1 MTRQLGW
8 GFANTIRGKILAVFV
23 LINLVATCAYSFYI
37 YSLKSDTIRQ
47 EIDKRLHSATAAAPL
62 MLPRDYFDRA
72 QRPDAVSGD
81 EYRRLMADF
90 DRYCQTVGL
99 RYLYVFMPVGER
111 LVYLM
116 DSATPAEVQ
125 RGRYGRY
132 FTAYEG
138 PVPTLKDIL
147 AEGRPRFV
155 EYRDH
160 YGEFRSLFVPGV
172 TADGRPYLIGA
183 DVGTSYITSQLR
195 DALRQSL
202 FIGFATFGVGLLL
215 SLLLTWQLSRPVEA
229 LVSGVRRIEAG
240 DYTARVAWRSR
251 DELGQLATSFNTMSG
266 AVAEREREMLR
277 LAFVD
282 PLTGLANRTRLIE
295 AIESH
300 LSGGPAHFAVVL
312 FDLDQFKY
320 INDYLGYQV
329 GDAAIAALG
338 RRLGGALGGGGE
350 VCARLSGDEYA
361 VLFPET
367 NAAQLPERLAR
378 IEAMLAQPVVVA
390 GQRLELGAS
399 IGVALYP
406 EHGDSG
412 DLLLR
417 HAEVAM
423 YAAKRLHHGHA
434 VYDPGFEQNRQT
446 QLALLSDLRNAV
458 AENQFVVCYQP
469 KVRMKDGE
477 IDAAEALVRWRH
489 PERGWIP
496 PNDFIPFAEQ
506 TGRLRA
512 ITQWVIEDVLERAV
526 QWAREGIVLTVSVNV
541 GMSDA
546 EDAAFV
552 DFVEDALIR
561 LQADPA
567 RLCLEITET
576 GGMSRQLELMGNL
589 ERLRRL
595 GVKLSIDDFGTGYSS
610 FAYLAQMPV
619 HELKIDRSF
628 VQALDF
634 KFENVSI
641 VRSIIE
647 LGHILGLQVV
657 AEGVETE
664 SAWQALAIMGCDEA
678 QGYLVAKPMPAEDFL
693 RWYLATPLLPYTPPD
708 MSIYDTSV
716 MPEVLQRLPGVR
728 AGDPS

>member
-1 MTRQLGW
+1 MSVKLGW
-8 GFANTIRGKILAVFV
+8 GFANSIRGKILVVFV
-23 LINLVATCAYSFYI
+23 LISLVATCAYSY
-37 YSLKSDTIRQ
+37 YAYTLKSSAIRQ
-47 EIDKRLHSATAAAPL
+47 EIDQRLHSAAAAAPL
-62 MLPRDYFDRA
+62 MLPRDFLSRA
-72 QRPDAVSGD
+72 RTADDIPPA
-81 EYRRLMADF
+81 EYRRWLADF
-90 DRYCQTVGL
+90 DRYCQAVGL
-99 RYLYVFMPVGER
+99 RYLYVFAPVGDK

-116 DSATPAEVQ
+116 DSASPGEVAQ
-125 RGRYGRY
+125 GRYGHY
-132 FTAYEG
+132 FAEYNG
-138 PVPTLKDIL
+138 PVAVLRDIL
-147 AEGRPRFV
+147 ATGQPRFI
-155 EYRDH
+155 EYTDQ
-160 YGEFRSLFVPGV
+160 YGHFRSLFVPGV
-172 TADGRPYLIGA
+172 TADGRPYLIGV
-183 DVGTSYITSQLR
+183 DVSLDYIAAQLNQ
-195 DALRQSL
+195 ALQQSL
-202 FIGFATFGVGLLL
+202 AIGLATFLIGVML
-215 SLLLTWQLSRPVEA
+215 SLLLTWQLSRPVAA

-240 DYTARVAWRSR
+240 DYSARVAWRSG
-251 DELGQLATSFNTMSG
+251 DELGQLARSFNTMSG

-295 AIESH
+295 AVEAH
-300 LSGGPAHFAVVL
+300 LAGEPAHFAVVL

-338 RRLGGALGGGGE
+338 RRLAAALSGGGE

-361 VLFPET
+361 ILFPNT
-367 NAAQLPERLAR
+367 TAALLPERLRR
-378 IEAMLAQPVVVA
+378 IEALLAQPVVVV
-390 GQRLELGAS
+390 GQRLDLGAS

-423 YAAKRLHHGHA
+423 YAAKRLHQNHV

-469 KVRMKDGE
+469 KIRMKDGE
-477 IDAAEALVRWRH
+477 IDSAEALVRWRH

-496 PNDFIPFAEQ
+496 PGDFIPFAEQ

-512 ITQWVIEDVLERAV
+512 ITQWVIHDVL
-526 QWAREGIVLTVSVNV
+526 ARSVSWSAQDIRLTVSVNI

-546 EDAAFV
+546 EDTDFV
-552 DFVEDALIR
+552 DFIEEALAR
-561 LQADPA
+561 LGANPDM
-567 RLCLEITET
+567 LCLEITET
-576 GGMSRQLELMGNL
+576 GVMNRPKELLANL
-589 ERLRRL
+589 ERLRML
-595 GVKLSIDDFGTGYSS
+595 GVRLSIDDFGTGYSS

-628 VQALDF
+628 VNALDH

-664 SAWQALAIMGCDEA
+664 SVWQALAVMGCDEA
-678 QGYLVAKPMPAEDFL
+678 QGYLIAKPMQADEFKT
-693 RWYLATPLLPYTPPD
+693 WYLSAPMLPYTPPD
-708 MSIYDTSV
+708 MSVYDQ
-716 MPEVLQRLPGVR
+716 PPADLPQSLLGLR
-728 AGDPS
+728 AVDRR

>member
-1 MTRQLGW
+1 M
-8 GFANTIRGKILAVFV
+8 
-23 LINLVATCAYSFYI
+23 LINLAATCAYSFYI
-37 YSLKSDTIRQ
+37 YSLKSDAVRQ
-47 EIDKRLHSATAAAPL
+47 EVDRRLHSATAAAPL

-72 QRPDAVSGD
+72 TAPGAIGSA
-81 EYRRLMADF
+81 EYRRLLSDF

-125 RGRYGRY
+125 RGHYGRY
-132 FTAYEG
+132 FTPYSG
-138 PVPTLKDIL
+138 PISTLKNIL
-147 AEGRPRFV
+147 AEGQPRFV
-155 EYRDH
+155 EYRDA

-183 DVGTSYITSQLR
+183 DVGTGYIASQLR
-195 DALRQSL
+195 GALRQSL
-202 FIGFATFGVGLLL
+202 FIGLATFSVGLML

-240 DYTARVAWRSR
+240 DYSARVAWRSG

-300 LSGGPAHFAVVL
+300 LVGEPAHFAVVL

-338 RRLGGALGGGGE
+338 RRLAGALGSAGE

-367 NAAQLPERLAR
+367 DLRRLPERLAR
-378 IEAMLAQPVVVA
+378 IQAMLAQPVVVA

-399 IGVALYP
+399 MGVALYP

-423 YAAKRLHHGHA
+423 YAAKRQHQSHA
-434 VYDPGFEQNRQT
+434 LYDPGLEQNRQT

-496 PNDFIPFAEQ
+496 PGDFIPFAEQ

-512 ITQWVIEDVLERAV
+512 ITQWVIDDVLKRSVEWERD
-526 QWAREGIVLTVSVNV
+526 GICIAVSVNV

-546 EDAAFV
+546 EDATFV
-552 DFVEDALIR
+552 DFVEDALLR
-561 LQADPA
+561 LQVDPS

-576 GGMSRQLELMGNL
+576 GGMSRQVELMGNL

-595 GVKLSIDDFGTGYSS
+595 GVRLSIDDFGTGYSS

-628 VQALDF
+628 VQALDY

-664 SAWQALAIMGCDEA
+664 SAWQALAVMGCDEA
-678 QGYLVAKPMPAEDFL
+678 QGYLVAKPMPAEEFA
-693 RWYLATPLLPYTPPD
+693 RWYLATPMLPYTPPD
-708 MSIYDTSV
+708 MSVYDADTL
-716 MPEVLQRLPGVR
+716 PEVLHQLSGVR
-728 AGDPS
+728 APDNG